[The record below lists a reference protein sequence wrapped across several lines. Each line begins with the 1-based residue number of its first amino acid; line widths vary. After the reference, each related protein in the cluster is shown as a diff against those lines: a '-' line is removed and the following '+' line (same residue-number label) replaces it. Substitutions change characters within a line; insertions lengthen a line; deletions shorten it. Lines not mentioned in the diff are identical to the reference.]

1 MGHQKRWKGLQH
13 ICRMTLKYAPNTRLS
28 KYRSK
33 QTCPSCHG
41 KRLNPVALAVRF
53 KDKNIH
59 QFSTEDIG
67 SLHAFFSSLGIGCQ
81 SATRWWTNHP
91 SITTSTILSSSSWI
105 ELPLLRSFSHHLIR
119 GESQRIRLAAQVG
132 SGLQGVT
139 YILDEPSIGL
149 HYRDQL
155 KLLSV
160 LENLRDKG
168 NSVLVVEHDP
178 LTMSK
183 ADFCIEVGP
192 KAGRSGGHVVAA
204 TSRKRF
210 VKGKH

>member
-1 MGHQKRWKGLQH
+1 MHP
-13 ICRMTLKYAPNTRLS
+13 TLDCLNIVTNKCAQS
-28 KYRSK
+28 VKE
-33 QTCPSCHG
+33 

-53 KDKNIH
+53 QNKNIH
-59 QFSTEDIG
+59 EFSTEDIG
-67 SLHAFFSSLGIGCQ
+67 SLHAFFSSCLGVNQQLVGGPILRQLLHRPAFLVQVGLSYLSLNR
-81 SATRWWTNHP
+81 SA
-91 SITTSTILSSSSWI
+91 ITLSG
-105 ELPLLRSFSHHLIR
+105 

-160 LENLRDKG
+160 LENLRDKVP
-168 NSVLVVEHDP
+168 VLVVEHDP

-210 VKGKH
+210 VKGKDTNGYLLTGR